1 MKLRLQV
8 YKRLFKSIQH
18 SGAVGP
24 ELISQINS
32 VTIPQALVNV
42 SYVNQNFVS
51 SADHT
56 TDSLADRILLDAVES
71 ICFENGIQT
80 ISRACLV
87 TLTQI
92 MRITIQNFA
101 GYIHSLSVPLKP
113 KLDKTNET
121 KTALPL
127 SENTTMNP
135 ACVVFVAVFVHS

>member
-24 ELISQINS
+24 ELISQTNS
-32 VTIPQALVNV
+32 VTIPQALVND

-101 GYIHSLSVPLKP
+101 GYIHSLSVPLKQ